1 MKYLSLLTVI
11 NYQLT
16 TSHLHFEMNCTS
28 FWNINKGVR
37 FVDMK
42 LPQRVESKTWE
53 DLQILFDEKSAK
65 LTKEV
70 FSKRVTRVTPA
81 WMARIDL
88 QRLKN
93 KPKSKPSEP
102 FLLFDFP
109 TNFLYEIARIIR
121 TGDVEVKCLECCSCP
136 YASWRSCTEIMI
148 FWIHRNPWI
157 MNSENFVQ
165 SVTFKKN

>member
-88 QRLKN
+88 QRS

-165 SVTFKKN
+165 TVTFKKN